1 MSKLDTSTTTTPT
14 NKISLS
20 HSQCSH
26 TIIEDL
32 IDISPDDS
40 KYVYY
45 CEKCFECFIDI
56 CGNKT
61 RPVNLRKPVR

>member
-1 MSKLDTSTTTTPT
+1 MSELDTSTTST
-14 NKISLS
+14 NKNSLS
-20 HSQCSH
+20 HYQCSH

-32 IDISPDDS
+32 IDITPDDS

-61 RPVNLRKPVR
+61 RSVNLRKPVR